1 MLNNNVALTVQLTD
15 VANAPKNVNGINKTY
30 NQASDE
36 NNYRG
41 WVMNYKPETN
51 LITITGTL
59 VTHSDLVCQ
68 INGFSDKYV
77 SINADSLSKET
88 RVCFCIKAPKGF
100 HCDNDNLNE
109 FQETFRDYYKAKHTA
124 VVTNFNKQINCFVRI
139 NKASS
144 FIYSAATDEA
154 TASLVIFTSFDN
166 MNFFAKKCSFVKR
179 LVGLVRSSVTIK
191 LS

>member
-68 INGFSDKYV
+68 INGFSDKYA

-100 HCDNDNLNE
+100 YPNKKGMNDFCNAFEKHYLNKHDNV
-109 FQETFRDYYKAKHTA
+109 AS
-124 VVTNFNKQINCFVRI
+124 NFDKQINCFVRI

-154 TASLVIFTSFDN
+154 NASLVIFTSFND
-166 MNFFAKKCSFVKR
+166 MNFFAKKHSLVKR